1 MESALAGIYELQD
14 LKFLGTGT
22 FCFRRHDFSSRYL
35 PQIHRQRL
43 PPGSR
48 KRRLRIAPPDGFQA
62 PDLALALI
70 NVFEKRPVTECLL
83 CTYSSEGL
91 VARVDES
98 SPRRFH
104 FKAYSRDDVVTWLFA
119 AGDQPVR
126 LTSFSVSVGW
136 ESLSSR
142 D

>member
-91 VARVDES
+91 
-98 SPRRFH
+98 
-104 FKAYSRDDVVTWLFA
+104 
-119 AGDQPVR
+119 
-126 LTSFSVSVGW
+126 
-136 ESLSSR
+136 
-142 D
+142 